1 MRTKKFQY
9 KNRRKHRNKKSNKS
23 KKCGCGVK
31 IPFLKWGGDSIP
43 NGEPDNWSKL
53 KNFFSA
59 TKDNVTSGFEKF
71 QSASTDSFKN
81 IAASTKSAIDDT
93 GNDITKNVD
102 NVSTK
107 SNNAFNDATK
117 KTNSFFTNIYDSTKK
132 SIHQLTTPQSTTSQ
146 STTSQSTT
154 SQSTTPL
161 QSTASNGSNNSNY
174 SINAIKKYK
183 KIISSSTK
191 GGRRRSTKKPRSRKQ
206 RRTKRR
212 IRIYK
217 HKGGSNCMNGPV
229 GVDYSPLANNA
240 SPISDI
246 RSVGPRPDQMLGQQP
261 QSVWRFSN

>member
-31 IPFLKWGGDSIP
+31 IPFLKWGGDSIA
-43 NGEPDNWSKL
+43 NGKPQNWSDKL

-59 TKDNVTSGFEKF
+59 TKDNVTSGFEKI
-71 QSASTDSFKN
+71 QSASTNSFEN

-107 SNNAFNDATK
+107 SKNALNDATE

-132 SIHQLTTPQSTTSQ
+132 SIHQLTTPQSTTSK
-146 STTSQSTT
+146 STTP
-154 SQSTTPL
+154 QSTTPL
-161 QSTASNGSNNSNY
+161 QSTASNGNNNSNY
-174 SINAIKKYK
+174 SKNAIEKFKNK
-183 KIISSSTK
+183 VSSSTK

-246 RSVGPRPDQMLGQQP
+246 RSVGPRPDQMFGQQP